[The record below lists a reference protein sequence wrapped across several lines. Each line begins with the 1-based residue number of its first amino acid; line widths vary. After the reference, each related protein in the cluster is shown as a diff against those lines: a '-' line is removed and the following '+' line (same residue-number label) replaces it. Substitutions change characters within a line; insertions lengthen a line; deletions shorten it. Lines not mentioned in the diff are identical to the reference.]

1 MKKQTILIIMLGM
14 MTMILSACNSSAARY
29 NNQGNNDFEKA
40 AYDDALEEYT
50 AAKETDAELAE
61 PYYNSGNAFHNKG
74 DLKSAVGQTQQALRL
89 ADDKLAQRAF
99 YNLGNAY
106 FLTEDW
112 PAAIKAYQES
122 LLLDPND
129 QEAKHNLELALRK
142 VQRQSQQSGD
152 GQPQPNQPG
161 DNQGEGEGQ
170 PQDQEGDQ
178 PEPGGEEEGEEGP
191 GGEEEEEEEGGGPGG
206 DEEELSPEE
215 AEQLLDNLSQ
225 NSQTLQ
231 ERLNQSFD
239 GQGSRK
245 LPAQD
250 W

>member
-1 MKKQTILIIMLGM
+1 MTKQTISIVMLGM
-14 MTMILSACNSSAARY
+14 IMMILAACNSSAARY
-29 NNQGNNDFEKA
+29 NNQGNDDFEKA

-50 AAKETDAELAE
+50 AAKETDPELAE
-61 PYYNSGNAFHNKG
+61 PYYNSGNALHNKG

-89 ADDKLAQRAF
+89 ADDKLAQQAF

-106 FLTEDW
+106 FLAEDW
-112 PAAIKAYQES
+112 PAAIKAYQDS

-129 QEAKHNLELALRK
+129 KEAKHNLELALRK

-161 DNQGEGEGQ
+161 DNQGEGDQ
-170 PQDQEGDQ
+170 PQNQDGDQ
-178 PEPGGEEEGEEGP
+178 PGGEEEGQEGP
-191 GGEEEEEEEGGGPGG
+191 GGEEENEEEGGGGG

-215 AEQLLDNLSQ
+215 AKQLLDNLSQ

-239 GQGSRK
+239 GQGSRQP
-245 LPAQD
+245 LAQD